1 MGNNNTAGGKSR
13 RDFLSIFSLH
23 DKKAA
28 APEMV
33 KMLTPDGKL
42 VTVDKAIL
50 EKVMNNKKASHQEI
64 FDWME
69 NPSKE
74 NQ

>member
-1 MGNNNTAGGKSR
+1 MGNNNSTGGKSR

-42 VTVDKAIL
+42 VSVDKAML
-50 EKVMNNKKASHQEI
+50 DKAMKNKKASNQEI
-64 FDWME
+64 FDWMK